1 MNFDRVR
8 VRGLFD
14 HFDHD
19 LEFRT
24 DERVMIVIGP
34 NGFGKTTTL
43 RLIDA
48 LFNQSLLRLAE
59 MSFRSMEVSFDQGK
73 SLIVEKK
80 DHTEQDDDGPKS
92 KLIFQDGNGES
103 WTFRPRVR
111 RRQTFYSRTRRRR
124 IERLKMVDVIEDIVP
139 ILTRVGVNLWR
150 NRETR
155 ELLDLDDV
163 LTLYQH
169 ELDLGRPS
177 RLPPW
182 LQDVIDAVTVRFI
195 DTERLTRTDHPK
207 RTIRFYSDELA
218 GLVSKTIA
226 EYAALSQSL
235 DRTFPA
241 RLVTGDGTSK
251 KSIRKLVSDLDEIKR
266 NQSRLEEAGLLS
278 TDHDSIDIPDLN
290 NVDPSR
296 LDVLSVYAQDTKQ
309 KLEVF
314 DDLYPKIYAFMT
326 IANARL
332 RYKRVSVSAE
342 GLKVVSW
349 TGADLDLDLLSS
361 GEQHEL
367 VILYE
372 LLFRTS
378 KNSLILIDEP
388 ELSLHVA
395 WQEQFVTDLEKMA
408 GISDFRAILA
418 THSPEIIADRW
429 DLTVELS
436 GPNGE

>member
-1 MNFDRVR
+1 MNIDRVR

-48 LFNQSLLRLAE
+48 LFNQSLRRLAE
-59 MSFRSMEVSFDQGK
+59 ISFRSVEVSFDQDK
-73 SLIVEKK
+73 RLVVEKE
-80 DHTEQDDDGPKS
+80 DHTEQDDDGPQS
-92 KLIFQDGNGES
+92 KLIFQDGNGQA
-103 WTFRPRVR
+103 WTFRPPVR
-111 RRQTFYSRTRRRR
+111 RRRTVYPRTRRRR
-124 IERLKMVDVIEDIVP
+124 MDLANLASIEDIVP
-139 ILTRVGVNLWR
+139 ILNRVGISHWR
-150 NRETR
+150 NRETG
-155 ELLDLDDV
+155 ELLDLDEV
-163 LTLYQH
+163 RTLYQH
-169 ELDLGRPS
+169 ELDLGRSP

-182 LQDVIDAVTVRFI
+182 LQDILGAVTIRFI
-195 DTERLTRTDHPK
+195 DTERLTRTGDPK
-207 RTIRFYSDELA
+207 RTVRIYSEELA
-218 GLVSKTIA
+218 GRISKTIA

-241 RLVTGDGTSK
+241 RVVTGNGTSETSMK
-251 KSIRKLVSDLDEIKR
+251 KLAEDLDEIK
-266 NQSRLEEAGLLS
+266 NSQSLLEEAGLLS
-278 TDHDSIDIPDLN
+278 TGHDSIDIPDLN

-309 KLEVF
+309 KLHVF
-314 DDLYPKIYAFMT
+314 DDTYLKIDAFMT
-326 IANARL
+326 IANSRL
-332 RYKRVSVSAE
+332 RYKRVSVSAA
-342 GLKVVSW
+342 GLRVVSW
-349 TGADLDLDLLSS
+349 TGEDLDLDLLSS

-395 WQEQFVTDLEKMA
+395 WQEQFVSDLEKMA
-408 GISDFRAILA
+408 KISHFRALLA

-429 DLTVELS
+429 DLTVKLS
-436 GPNGE
+436 GPNVE

>member
-1 MNFDRVR
+1 MNIDRVR

-48 LFNQSLLRLAE
+48 LLNQSLLRLAE
-59 MSFRSMEVSFDQGK
+59 MSFRSVEVSFDQGK
-73 SLIVEKK
+73 SLTVEKE
-80 DHTEQDDDGPKS
+80 DHTEQDDDGPEL
-92 KLIFQDGNGES
+92 KLIFQDGRGNAHE
-103 WTFRPRVR
+103 
-111 RRQTFYSRTRRRR
+111 FYSRRPQ
-124 IERLKMVDVIEDIVP
+124 IGQLKIDFGE
-139 ILTRVGVNLWR
+139 
-150 NRETR
+150 
-155 ELLDLDDV
+155 V
-163 LTLYQH
+163 LKVSQP
-169 ELDLGRPS
+169 ELDNRSLWL
-177 RLPPW
+177 LPPW
-182 LQDVIDAVTVRFI
+182 LQDLLSAVTVRFI
-195 DTERLTRTDHPK
+195 DTERLTHTDHPK
-207 RTIRFYSDELA
+207 RTVRVYSEELA
-218 GLVSKTIA
+218 GRISKTIA

-241 RLVTGDGTSK
+241 RVVTGNSTPETSMN
-251 KSIRKLVSDLDEIKR
+251 KLVEDLDEIK
-266 NQSRLEEAGLLS
+266 NSQSRLEEAGLLA

-309 KLEVF
+309 KLHVF
-314 DDLYPKIYAFMT
+314 DDIYLKIDAFMT
-326 IANARL
+326 IANSRL

-349 TGADLDLDLLSS
+349 TGADLDLNLLSS

-395 WQEQFVTDLEKMA
+395 WQEQFVSDLEKMA
-408 GISDFRAILA
+408 KISHFRALLA
-418 THSPEIIADRW
+418 THSPEIIADKW

>member
-1 MNFDRVR
+1 MNIDRVR

-24 DERVMIVIGP
+24 NERVMIVIGP

-48 LFNQSLLRLAE
+48 LFNQSWDRLTE

-73 SLIVEKK
+73 SLVVEKE
-80 DHTEQDDDGPKS
+80 DHTKQDDDGPEL
-92 KLIFQDGNGES
+92 KLIFQDGSGNAHK
-103 WTFRPRVR
+103 FCYRRP
-111 RRQTFYSRTRRRR
+111 QAGQLQMPFWDAP
-124 IERLKMVDVIEDIVP
+124 MVSSLE
-139 ILTRVGVNLWR
+139 
-150 NRETR
+150 
-155 ELLDLDDV
+155 V
-163 LTLYQH
+163 L
-169 ELDLGRPS
+169 S
-177 RLPPW
+177 
-182 LQDVIDAVTVRFI
+182 AVTVRFI
-195 DTERLTRTDHPK
+195 DTERLTRTDLPK
-207 RTIRFYSDELA
+207 RTIRVYSEELS
-218 GLVSKTIA
+218 GRISKTIA
-226 EYAALSQSL
+226 KYAALSQSL

-241 RLVTGDGTSK
+241 RVVTGNGTSGTSMK
-251 KSIRKLVSDLDEIKR
+251 KLVEDLDEIKN
-266 NQSRLEEAGLLS
+266 NQSLLEEAGLLS
-278 TDHDSIDIPDLN
+278 TGHDSIDIPDLN

-309 KLEVF
+309 KLHVF
-314 DDLYPKIYAFMT
+314 DEIYLKIDAFMT
-326 IANARL
+326 IANSRL

>member
-1 MNFDRVR
+1 MNIDRVR

-43 RLIDA
+43 RLIDT
-48 LFNQSLLRLAE
+48 LFNQSLIRLAE
-59 MSFRSMEVSFDQGK
+59 MSFRSVEVSFDQG
-73 SLIVEKK
+73 SLIVEKE
-80 DHTEQDDDGPKS
+80 DLTEQDDDGPELKF
-92 KLIFQDGNGES
+92 IFQDGSGTAHE
-103 WTFRPRVR
+103 FHYRRP
-111 RRQTFYSRTRRRR
+111 QTGQ
-124 IERLKMVDVIEDIVP
+124 LKMDFGEVP
-139 ILTRVGVNLWR
+139 MVSSLRV
-150 NRETR
+150 
-155 ELLDLDDV
+155 
-163 LTLYQH
+163 
-169 ELDLGRPS
+169 LGA
-177 RLPPW
+177 
-182 LQDVIDAVTVRFI
+182 ITVRFI

-207 RTIRFYSDELA
+207 RTIRVYFEELA
-218 GLVSKTIA
+218 GRISKTIA

-241 RLVTGDGTSK
+241 RVVTGNGTSDTSMK
-251 KSIRKLVSDLDEIKR
+251 KLVADLDEIKS
-266 NQSRLEEAGLLS
+266 NQSRLAEAGLLS
-278 TDHDSIDIPDLN
+278 TGHDSIDIPDLN

-309 KLEVF
+309 KLHVF
-314 DDLYPKIYAFMT
+314 DDIYLKIDAFMT
-326 IANARL
+326 IANSRL
-332 RYKRVSVSAE
+332 RYKQVSVSAE

>member
-1 MNFDRVR
+1 MNIDRIR

-48 LFNQSLLRLAE
+48 LFNQSPHRLAE
-59 MSFRSMEVSFDQGK
+59 MSFRSVEVSFDRGK
-73 SLIVEKK
+73 SLVVEKE
-80 DHTEQDDDGPKS
+80 DHTEQDDDGPEL
-92 KLIFQDGNGES
+92 KLIFQDGSGNARE
-103 WTFRPRVR
+103 
-111 RRQTFYSRTRRRR
+111 FYSPRPQTAQ
-124 IERLKMVDVIEDIVP
+124 LKMDFGEVP
-139 ILTRVGVNLWR
+139 TVF
-150 NRETR
+150 
-155 ELLDLDDV
+155 EL
-163 LTLYQH
+163 
-169 ELDLGRPS
+169 E
-177 RLPPW
+177 
-182 LQDVIDAVTVRFI
+182 LQDILDAVTVRFI
-195 DTERLTRTDHPK
+195 DTERLIHTDHPK
-207 RTIRFYSDELA
+207 RTIRAYSEELA
-218 GLVSKTIA
+218 GRVSKTIA
-226 EYAALSQSL
+226 EYAVLSQSL

-241 RLVTGDGTSK
+241 RLVTGNGTSGTSMK
-251 KSIRKLVSDLDEIKR
+251 RLVADLDEIKR

-278 TDHDSIDIPDLN
+278 TDHDSMDIPDLN

-314 DDLYPKIYAFMT
+314 DDLYPKIDAFMK
-326 IANARL
+326 IANSRL
-332 RYKRVSVSAE
+332 RYKRVSVNTE
-342 GLKVVSW
+342 GLRAVSW

-395 WQEQFVTDLEKMA
+395 WQEKFVSDLEKMA
-408 GISDFRAILA
+408 EISDFRAILA

>member
-1 MNFDRVR
+1 MNIDRIR

-48 LFNQSLLRLAE
+48 LFNQSWDRLTE

-73 SLIVEKK
+73 SLVVEKE
-80 DHTEQDDDGPKS
+80 DHTEQDDDGPQ
-92 KLIFQDGNGES
+92 LNFIFQDGSGNARKS
-103 WTFRPRVR
+103 YYRRP
-111 RRQTFYSRTRRRR
+111 QTGQLQMS
-124 IERLKMVDVIEDIVP
+124 LWDVPMVSSLE
-139 ILTRVGVNLWR
+139 
-150 NRETR
+150 
-155 ELLDLDDV
+155 V
-163 LTLYQH
+163 L
-169 ELDLGRPS
+169 S
-177 RLPPW
+177 
-182 LQDVIDAVTVRFI
+182 AVTVRFI
-195 DTERLTRTDHPK
+195 DTERLTRTDLPK
-207 RTIRFYSDELA
+207 RTVRVYSEELA
-218 GLVSKTIA
+218 GRISKTIA

-241 RLVTGDGTSK
+241 RVVTGNGTSDTSMK
-251 KSIRKLVSDLDEIKR
+251 KLVEDLDEIKN
-266 NQSRLEEAGLLS
+266 NQSRLAEAGLLA

-296 LDVLSVYAQDTKQ
+296 LEVLSVYAQDTKQ
-309 KLEVF
+309 KLHVF
-314 DDLYPKIYAFMT
+314 DHIYLKIDAFMT
-326 IANARL
+326 IANSRL

-395 WQEQFVTDLEKMA
+395 WQEQFVRDLEKMA
-408 GISDFRAILA
+408 KISHFRALLA

>member
-1 MNFDRVR
+1 MNIDRVR

-43 RLIDA
+43 KLIDT
-48 LFNQSLLRLAE
+48 LFNQSLIRLTE
-59 MSFRSMEVSFDQGK
+59 MSFRSVEVSFDQGK
-73 SLIVEKK
+73 RLVVEKE
-80 DHTEQDDDGPKS
+80 DHPEQDDDGPELKF
-92 KLIFQDGNGES
+92 IFQDGSG
-103 WTFRPRVR
+103 TAHKFHYRRP
-111 RRQTFYSRTRRRR
+111 QTGQ
-124 IERLKMVDVIEDIVP
+124 LKMDFGEVP
-139 ILTRVGVNLWR
+139 MVSSLRV
-150 NRETR
+150 
-155 ELLDLDDV
+155 
-163 LTLYQH
+163 
-169 ELDLGRPS
+169 LGAIR
-177 RLPPW
+177 
-182 LQDVIDAVTVRFI
+182 VRFI

-207 RTIRFYSDELA
+207 RTIRVYSEELA
-218 GLVSKTIA
+218 GRIGKTIA

-241 RLVTGDGTSK
+241 RVVTGNGTSDTSMK
-251 KSIRKLVSDLDEIKR
+251 KLVADLDEIKN

-278 TDHDSIDIPDLN
+278 TGHDSIDIPDLN

-296 LDVLSVYAQDTKQ
+296 LDVLSVYAHDTKQ
-309 KLEVF
+309 KLHVF
-314 DDLYPKIYAFMT
+314 DDIYLKIDAFMT
-326 IANARL
+326 IANSRL
-332 RYKRVSVSAE
+332 RYKRVSVGAE

-378 KNSLILIDEP
+378 KNSFILIDEP

-395 WQEQFVTDLEKMA
+395 WQEKFVTDLEKMA
-408 GISDFRAILA
+408 EISDFRAILA

>member
-1 MNFDRVR
+1 MNIDRVR
-8 VRGLFD
+8 VRGLFE

-24 DERVMIVIGP
+24 NERVMIVIGP

-48 LFNQSLLRLAE
+48 LFNQSLHCLAE
-59 MSFRSMEVSFDQGK
+59 LSFRSVEVSFDHGK
-73 SLIVEKK
+73 SLVVEK
-80 DHTEQDDDGPKS
+80 DDQTEQDDDGPQ
-92 KLIFQDGNGES
+92 LNFIFQDDDGELKTFNPRDQRRMERWFEMEDLVSRWYRLGTGEAPDFGHLIRLSESS
-103 WTFRPRVR
+103 WSPPR
-111 RRQTFYSRTRRRR
+111 
-124 IERLKMVDVIEDIVP
+124 
-139 ILTRVGVNLWR
+139 
-150 NRETR
+150 
-155 ELLDLDDV
+155 
-163 LTLYQH
+163 
-169 ELDLGRPS
+169 
-177 RLPPW
+177 W
-182 LQDVIDAVTVRFI
+182 LQDVLGAVTVRFI

-207 RTIRFYSDELA
+207 RTVRVYSEELA

-226 EYAALSQSL
+226 EYAALSHSL

-241 RLVTGDGTSK
+241 RLVTGNGTSETSMK
-251 KSIRKLVSDLDEIKR
+251 KKLTADLDEIKR
-266 NQSRLEEAGLLS
+266 NQSRLEKAGLLS
-278 TDHDSIDIPDLN
+278 TEQYGIDIPDLN
-290 NVDPSR
+290 NVDSSR
-296 LDVLSVYAQDTKQ
+296 LDVLSVHAQDTKQ
-309 KLEVF
+309 KLKVF
-314 DDLYPKIYAFMT
+314 DDLYPKIDAFMT
-326 IANARL
+326 IANSRL
-332 RYKRVSVSAE
+332 RYKRVSVGAE

-418 THSPEIIADRW
+418 THSPEVIADRW

>member
-1 MNFDRVR
+1 MNIDRVR

-48 LFNQSLLRLAE
+48 LFNQSWDRLTE

-73 SLIVEKK
+73 SLVVEKE
-80 DHTEQDDDGPKS
+80 DHTKQDDDGPEL
-92 KLIFQDGNGES
+92 KLIFQDGSGNAHK
-103 WTFRPRVR
+103 FCYRRP
-111 RRQTFYSRTRRRR
+111 QAGQLQMAFWDAP
-124 IERLKMVDVIEDIVP
+124 MVSSLE
-139 ILTRVGVNLWR
+139 
-150 NRETR
+150 
-155 ELLDLDDV
+155 V
-163 LTLYQH
+163 L
-169 ELDLGRPS
+169 S
-177 RLPPW
+177 
-182 LQDVIDAVTVRFI
+182 AVTVRFI
-195 DTERLTRTDHPK
+195 DTERLTRTDLPK
-207 RTIRFYSDELA
+207 RTIRVYSEELS
-218 GLVSKTIA
+218 GRISKTIA

-241 RLVTGDGTSK
+241 RVVTGNGTSETSMK
-251 KSIRKLVSDLDEIKR
+251 KLVEDLDEIKN
-266 NQSRLEEAGLLS
+266 NQSLLEEAGLLS
-278 TDHDSIDIPDLN
+278 TGHDSIDIPDLN

-309 KLEVF
+309 KLHVF
-314 DDLYPKIYAFMT
+314 DDIYLKIDAFMT
-326 IANARL
+326 IANSRL
-332 RYKRVSVSAE
+332 RYKRVNVSAE
-342 GLKVVSW
+342 GLKVFSW

-395 WQEQFVTDLEKMA
+395 WQEQFVTDLAKMA
-408 GISDFRAILA
+408 RISDFRAILA

-436 GPNGE
+436 GPNGK